1 MILTDPTCVPG
12 NPVEHFVP
20 HAHLELPLDLV
31 EVRYPTI
38 MHELRKALGAKSLS
52 SIIMGKSTHH
62 ELAIRPWMTV
72 VQAESSSSSSAD
84 MGTAQRIVR
93 FSAENARGSE
103 LTRPGET

>member
-38 MHELRKALGAKSLS
+38 MHELGKALGAKSLG

-103 LTRPGET
+103 LTRPGAT